1 MNQIVWLILFLVLL
15 VVELSTISLVSIWF
29 AIASL
34 VSFITSYFTSVL
46 WIQLLVF
53 ILVSTLSLIF
63 TKKIVKKVTS
73 KEVIKTNL
81 DRVVDSIGVVTED
94 IKEML
99 YVLSGSSTN
108 FSVINFVMALSLVL
122 ITGNEGLCSRYIYDL
137 PSAALGTLGEESNTV
152 RMDHLLLPFS
162 VTCSYSSNAA
172 MSSKLSFNM

>member
-1 MNQIVWLILFLVLL
+1 LNQIVWLILFLVLL

-94 IKEML
+94 IKK
-99 YVLSGSSTN
+99 LS
-108 FSVINFVMALSLVL
+108 
-122 ITGNEGLCSRYIYDL
+122 NETK
-137 PSAALGTLGEESNTV
+137 TLGEVKVDGKTWSAISKEEIPKGNLVKVLAIDGVKLIVESI
-152 RMDHLLLPFS
+152 
-162 VTCSYSSNAA
+162 
-172 MSSKLSFNM
+172 KEEK